1 MLSSKPR
8 VTGSPPLKPGPSSFA
23 ASSCWRENSPFSQ
36 GFGKKKY
43 RDFSQIYFIP
53 TGQNCSNN
61 LNYFV
66 AFERFSTFARWCT
79 CSRLDLRS
87 NSAARCGYHLI
98 TWFTRLSGKPR
109 IMYVA
114 WAPLEKWT
122 RFLQYSCPWMT
133 SQPQLAVS
141 RCPFLG
147 FPNSETEISTT
158 QKIWS
163 LLAIWRLFWRL

>member
-1 MLSSKPR
+1 MTR
-8 VTGSPPLKPGPSSFA
+8 SPPLKPGPSSFA

-43 RDFSQIYFIP
+43 RDFSQIYFFP
-53 TGQNCSNN
+53 TGQNCSNYF
-61 LNYFV
+61 NYFV

-79 CSRLDLRS
+79 CSRLNFRS
-87 NSAARCGYHLI
+87 SSAARCGHHLI
-98 TWFTRLSGKPR
+98 TWFTRLTGKPR

-133 SQPQLAVS
+133 SQFLFISHTTLVRRPIGPQ
-141 RCPFLG
+141 FLSPG
-147 FPNSETEISTT
+147 LKACSLEISAN
-158 QKIWS
+158 W
-163 LLAIWRLFWRL
+163 